1 MQSRTNRALA
11 ALASG
16 PMDMAKLANIVGI
29 SSHDLVDVLRPLR
42 KDGLVSVTYRFDKVG
57 RHAIVSLVRNAK
69 QPALPKQGIYYAGKL
84 AS

>member
-1 MQSRTNRALA
+1 MQSRTNRTLS

-29 SSHDLVDVLRPLR
+29 SSHDLIDVLRPLR
-42 KDGLVSVTYRFDKVG
+42 KDGLVTVTYRFDKVG
-57 RHAIVSLVRNAK
+57 RHAIVGLVRNTK